1 MGLLYLSLHKYAVC
15 CIKLAQHEV
24 RRRLMFKTTL
34 KIKAAQKYEI
44 HLQVKQT
51 VTLDR
56 ETMLEHGAGFLF
68 VLLVT
73 ENKQFLLM

>member
-1 MGLLYLSLHKYAVC
+1 
-15 CIKLAQHEV
+15 
-24 RRRLMFKTTL
+24 MFKTTL
-34 KIKAAQKYEI
+34 KIKAAQKSEI
-44 HLQVKQT
+44 HLQVKKT

-56 ETMLEHGAGFLF
+56 ETMQEHGAGFLF